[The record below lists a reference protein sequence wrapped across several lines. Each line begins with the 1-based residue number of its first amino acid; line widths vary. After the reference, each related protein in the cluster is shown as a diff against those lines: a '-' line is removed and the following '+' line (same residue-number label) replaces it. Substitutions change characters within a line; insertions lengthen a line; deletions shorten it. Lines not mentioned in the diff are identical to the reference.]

1 MEDARQRQAEVI
13 LAMHNQDLG
22 HTVDTQRPI
31 EALPKETPIGWVPPE
46 ILSLFFIFAKPFDL
60 AYCIPSRRRPPLI
73 FLQVCSLWRTVALAT
88 PDLWTDL
95 CISLRDSSLQWKPA
109 ALDNLAA
116 QWFSRAGPHARL
128 SLQFEDH
135 ISPNH
140 RYDFSNIILS
150 RSERFRQLK
159 ISFLITSSLA
169 TFIRGD
175 GNASSTFSQLEEITI
190 PRERGMDIR
199 FAAAGCLRRMTLEIC
214 FDAWEEMKSFAPWE
228 QLTYLEIR
236 SSVYEAAWVSLLSQC
251 INLENGTFRIYP
263 CDRDPVPTVNVTM
276 AHLTS
281 LNMRFGWTSSI
292 QLFDGFRFPA
302 LTSLHI
308 EPGRNFSWRHP
319 EHFYDQLGSLRTLS
333 FVGTSMELVNLLRH
347 TPSLVAL
354 HARTNTHLDP
364 LLLALTATN
373 ESDPLVPAL
382 KHLTIQ
388 TTRWTVSTPSGGPL
402 VTMIASRTRH
412 FDAYGWQL
420 EHLTI
425 VVPIVE
431 RHGDDSLELGRQ
443 LRDLDM
449 SMVRE
454 FHRPLSGSRGGGTVV
469 EYVWRQAGSQ
479 ASGSRGPFRGM
490 TYFSVFHHFQYPSLV
505 A

>member
-22 HTVDTQRPI
+22 HTGDAHRPI
-31 EALPKETPIGWVPPE
+31 EALPQETSIERVPPE
-46 ILSLFFIFAKPFDL
+46 ILSLFFIFAKPSDL
-60 AYCIPSRRRPPLI
+60 ADCIPSRRRPPLT

-95 CISLRDSSLQWKPA
+95 CISLRGDSVQWKPA
-109 ALDNLAA
+109 ALDKLAT
-116 QWFSRAGPHARL
+116 QWFSLAGPHTRL
-128 SLQFEDH
+128 SLQFEDY

-140 RYDFSNIILS
+140 IYDFSNIILS

-169 TFIRGD
+169 AFIRGD
-175 GNASSTFSQLEEITI
+175 GNASSTFSQLEDLTI
-190 PRERGMDIR
+190 PTQREMGIR
-199 FAAAGCLRRMTLEIC
+199 FAAAGCLRRMTLGIY
-214 FDAWEEMKSFAPWE
+214 FHAWEGMKSFAPWE
-228 QLTYLEIR
+228 QLTYLEIGFLP
-236 SSVYEAAWVSLLSQC
+236 EAAWVSLLSQC
-251 INLENGTFRIYP
+251 INLETGTFTIRT
-263 CDRDPVPTVNVTM
+263 CDIDPIPTVNVTM

-281 LNMRFGWTSSI
+281 LNVRFSWAGPSSVE
-292 QLFDGFRFPA
+292 LFDGFRFPV
-302 LTSLHI
+302 LTSLHM
-308 EPGRNFSWRHP
+308 EPERDFSWRHP

-333 FVGTSMELVNLLRH
+333 FVGTSVELVNLLRH

-354 HARTNTHLDP
+354 HATTNTHLDP

-373 ESDPLVPAL
+373 ESDPLVPEL
-382 KHLTIQ
+382 KQLTIQ
-388 TTRWTVSTPSGGPL
+388 ATRWTVSTPSGGPL
-402 VTMIASRTRH
+402 VTMIASRTRYS
-412 FDAYGWQL
+412 DAYGCQL
-420 EHLTI
+420 EHLTV

-443 LRDLDM
+443 LRELDM

-454 FHRPLSGSRGGGTVV
+454 FHRLLSGSAGGGTVV

-479 ASGSRGPFRGM
+479 ASGSTEP
-490 TYFSVFHHFQYPSLV
+490 FSVITPFDVFRHFQR
-505 A
+505 